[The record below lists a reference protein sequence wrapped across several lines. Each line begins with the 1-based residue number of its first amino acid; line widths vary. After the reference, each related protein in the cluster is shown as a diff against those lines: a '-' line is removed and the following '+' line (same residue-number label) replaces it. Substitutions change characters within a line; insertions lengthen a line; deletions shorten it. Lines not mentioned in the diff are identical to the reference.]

1 MPELELIGHPAS
13 NFVWTCRIALT
24 EKGVPHSLVTVMPHT
39 PEIDAIHPF
48 GKIPVMRHGAVALAE
63 SRAICCYIDRTFDGP
78 PLVPADAAKAAEIE
92 QWVSI
97 VNTHIDPVWLRQYV
111 AAYIF
116 PGTADGSPNRPV
128 IEAAVPKMEQQFSVM
143 DRAVA
148 ETGYLAGAAFT
159 LADMYFT
166 PILFYMRRA
175 PESAALLDRHAN
187 LKAYLDQNLARASL
201 QATMP
206 PPMPERAAQVRADG
220 ARAA

>member
-1 MPELELIGHPAS
+1 MKGSHAMPELQLIGHPAS

-24 EKGVPHSLVTVMPHT
+24 EKGVPHSWVTVMPHA

-128 IEAAVPKMEQQFSVM
+128 IEAAVPKMEQQFPVM

-148 ETGYLAGAAFT
+148 ETGYLAGATFT
-159 LADMYFT
+159 LPDMYFT
-166 PILFYMRRA
+166 QILFYMRRA

-187 LKAYLDQNLARASL
+187 LKAYLDRNLARAS
-201 QATMP
+201 
-206 PPMPERAAQVRADG
+206 
-220 ARAA
+220 